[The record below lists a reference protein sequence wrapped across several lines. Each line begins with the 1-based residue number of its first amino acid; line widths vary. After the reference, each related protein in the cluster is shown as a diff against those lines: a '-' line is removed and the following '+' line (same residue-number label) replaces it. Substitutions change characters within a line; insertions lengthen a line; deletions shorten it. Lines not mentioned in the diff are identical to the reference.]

1 MATVGATLDPTTT
14 TSIDEL
20 GAVAGRFAR
29 SLGCD
34 YFGYLITRLPN
45 GLSLEDDIFI
55 TNYPDEWIGR
65 YKDRNYKFYDPV
77 VTLSRRSRLP
87 FYWGERG
94 FLKPYR
100 KAERHVFHEASEY
113 RILEGYGIPAA
124 GPEGDS
130 GIFSLT
136 LCERNQVHDVVEE
149 ETARLQLF
157 AAQFHDA
164 AIRLVLGHTRSDTM
178 ELTKREK
185 EVLSWTADGFSSEA
199 AAARM
204 GLSASAVNYH
214 ITNACRKLG
223 ATNKIQAVALA
234 IRRNLL

>member
-1 MATVGATLDPTTT
+1 MTGVRSYSDPSTATSVE
-14 TSIDEL
+14 EL
-20 GAVAGRFAR
+20 CAIASSFTE

-34 YFGYLITRLPN
+34 YFGYLITRQP
-45 GLSLEDDIFI
+45 GGGTPKDDIFI
-55 TNYPDEWIGR
+55 TDYPDEWIGR
-65 YKDRNYKFYDPV
+65 YRDRNYKFYDPV
-77 VTLSRRSRLP
+77 VTISRTSRLP

-124 GPEGDS
+124 GPEGDT
-130 GIFSLT
+130 GIFSVT
-136 LCERNQVHDVVEE
+136 LSQRNQVHGVVAE

-164 AIRLVLGHTRSDTM
+164 AIRLALGRERTETL

-185 EVLSWTADGFSSEA
+185 EVLSWTSDGFSSEA

-204 GLSASAVNYH
+204 GLTASAVNYH

-223 ATNKIQAVALA
+223 AGNKIQAVALA
-234 IRRNLL
+234 IRRNLI